1 MEEFTVSQKA
11 LRINLNPQI
20 YGTFSEI
27 GAGQETVRYF
37 FRVGGASNT
46 VAKAM
51 SAYDKTFSDAI
62 YGKEDDGRYV
72 TEQRLKKMLSHE
84 WSLMNERL
92 VGKEVE
98 NKCFF
103 TFANTVATINFS
115 KSVQGQGWFGVRFQ
129 SSPQAPF
136 NEIILHIKFN
146 ELEAKQ
152 QQETAGMIGV
162 NLIYAA
168 YNHLDNIQ
176 KFLFSLYEDIDKD
189 KFNIDVANFFGE
201 DLKHIDN
208 RLISLFLVKNKMTDA
223 VCFGPDKNNISVAD
237 FLYKKNLL
245 ILRGSFRPVTKVN
258 MDMAKQSYQLF
269 LDKYDLA
276 PQDVRLLF
284 EITLNNLLTTN
295 QIDEQD
301 FLARVDLICSLG
313 EYVLITSQSTF
324 YDVLKLT
331 LKYTN
336 KHIGLIIGI
345 PYLKEMFKLKYYT
358 SLKGGILEAFGSLF
372 MNHVSIYLY
381 PMQDP
386 TNGSIIN
393 SKNFSVYPRIAP
405 LYDYLRNRITD
416 IENFDK
422 ESIHIFSREV
432 IEKIRQGDMEW
443 VEMVPEG
450 IAEIIQKNKLFLHH

>member
-115 KSVQGQGWFGVRFQ
+115 KSVQGKGWFGVRFQ

>member
-51 SAYDKTFSDAI
+51 SAYDKIFSDAI

-393 SKNFSVYPRIAP
+393 SENFSVYPRIAP